1 MKAFLPLLMLCSA
14 TAFAQNA
21 ATSPNIADYIPTVL
35 DANTYG
41 YVNGI
46 RLDSVNATYARFGRR
61 AGDGLFFDYGQVS
74 NKRKELNI
82 TDRNGKQ
89 LVFVAEGDMARL
101 NFFWFNGWQLHE
113 ALTDNSGNA
122 VSYILRKRN

>member
-1 MKAFLPLLMLCSA
+1 MKAFLHLFMLCSA
-14 TAFAQNA
+14 TAFGQNA
-21 ATSPNIADYIPTVL
+21 ATRPNEGEYIPTVM

-46 RLDSVNATYARFGRR
+46 RLDSINATYARYGRG
-61 AGDGLFFDYGQVS
+61 AGNGLFFDYGQIT

-82 TDRNGKQ
+82 TDKNGKP
-89 LVFVAEGDMARL
+89 LVFVAETDMARL

-113 ALTDNSGNA
+113 ALTDNSGSA
-122 VSYILRKRN
+122 VSYILKKKQ